1 VERFWQA
8 ENRVDIAM
16 RRSSEPDVEVREYSC
31 AKTGRN
37 LLSLPRPFL
46 VNLLVM
52 IAFRLRGEIGGAATS
67 PASDVQVGRVAVA
80 QVPQFALGPPLLHA
94 IHRHRVFGQF
104 GDAGRGI
111 AQRDQLPTVLAGERQ
126 RRRRS
131 SALRRR
137 SRLSV
142 ILTIDPHQ
150 SAA

>member
-1 VERFWQA
+1 
-8 ENRVDIAM
+8 
-16 RRSSEPDVEVREYSC
+16 
-31 AKTGRN
+31 
-37 LLSLPRPFL
+37 
-46 VNLLVM
+46 M

-80 QVPQFALGPPLLHA
+80 QGPQFVLGPPLLPA
-94 IHRHRVFGQF
+94 IHRHCVLPWQF
-104 GDAGRGI
+104 GDAERGV
-111 AQRDQLPTVLAGERQ
+111 AQRDQLPTVLADERQ
-126 RRRRS
+126 TRRRS